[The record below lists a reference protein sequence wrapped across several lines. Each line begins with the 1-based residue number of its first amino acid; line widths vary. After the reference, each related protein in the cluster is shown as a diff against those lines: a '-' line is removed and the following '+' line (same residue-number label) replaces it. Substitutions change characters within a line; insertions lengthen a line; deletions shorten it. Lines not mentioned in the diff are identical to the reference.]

1 MFTIFCFDIKM
12 ISKIREF
19 FKKTITKNRGK
30 KISFIAILFVFFC
43 KIDTE
48 VSGMSKKPYVAPS
61 FSYVP
66 LEETLEIQPKKK
78 RLFIGIPRETS
89 FQENRIPLTPEAVS
103 VLVNNGHEVAV
114 EHNAGEG
121 SFYFDS
127 DYSEAG
133 ARIVYDRQELYKAAV
148 IIKSAPVTEE
158 EIPLLQPGQVIISPI
173 HMPLLKA
180 EMIDQLL
187 HKKVIAISFE
197 SIKDD
202 AGSYPIVRSMS
213 EIAGSSAILTAAK
226 YLSNV
231 HHGKGILLGGISGV
245 PPANVLIIGAGVV
258 GEFAA
263 RTALGLGAEVKIFD
277 NSIYRLMRL
286 QNNIGKRCFTSVLDP
301 VTLAEELKS
310 ADVAVG
316 ALKPVK
322 GITPV
327 VVSEEVVSNMKAG
340 SVIIDVSIDRGGC
353 FETSRVTSH
362 ENPVYKRYDVI
373 HYCVPNIPSGVSRTA
388 SRAISNVLM
397 PILLQCGDN
406 GGMEGLILAKRGIR
420 NGVYLYKGC
429 VTNAPIA
436 KRLDFKYT
444 DLDLLLASQS

>member
-1 MFTIFCFDIKM
+1 
-12 ISKIREF
+12 
-19 FKKTITKNRGK
+19 
-30 KISFIAILFVFFC
+30 
-43 KIDTE
+43 
-48 VSGMSKKPYVAPS
+48 MSKRPYISPS

-78 RLFIGIPRETS
+78 QLFIGIPKETS
-89 FQENRIPLTPEAVS
+89 FQENRVALTPEAVS

-133 ARIVYDRQELYKAAV
+133 ARIIYDKAELYKAAT
-148 IIKSAPVTEE
+148 IIKSAPIAAEE
-158 EIPLLQPGQVIISPI
+158 VALLQPNQVVISPI
-173 HMPLLKA
+173 HMPVLKA
-180 EMIDQLL
+180 EMLEQLIQ
-187 HKKVIAISFE
+187 KKIIAIAFD

-202 AGSYPIVRSMS
+202 SGTYPIVRSMS
-213 EIAGSSAILTAAK
+213 EIAGNSAILTAAK
-226 YLSNV
+226 YLNNV
-231 HHGKGILLGGISGV
+231 HNGKGILLGGISGV

-263 RTALGLGAEVKIFD
+263 RAALGLGASVKIFD
-277 NSIYRLMRL
+277 NSIYRMMRL
-286 QNNIGKRCFTSVLDP
+286 QNNISRRCFTSVLEP
-301 VTLAEELKS
+301 VTLAEELAS

-316 ALKPVK
+316 ALKPVN

-327 VVSEEVVSNMKAG
+327 VVTDAMVSNMKAG

-353 FETSRVTSH
+353 FETSKVTTH
-362 ENPVYKRYDVI
+362 EHPIFKKYDVI
-373 HYCVPNIPSGVSRTA
+373 HYCVPNIASGVSRTA

-397 PILLQCGDN
+397 PIIQQSADM
-406 GGMEGLILAKRGIR
+406 GGIEGLIMAKGGIR

-429 VTNAPIA
+429 ITNAPIA
-436 KRLDFKYT
+436 KRFNLKYT
-444 DLDLLLASQS
+444 DLDLLLATQS

>member
-1 MFTIFCFDIKM
+1 
-12 ISKIREF
+12 
-19 FKKTITKNRGK
+19 
-30 KISFIAILFVFFC
+30 
-43 KIDTE
+43 
-48 VSGMSKKPYVAPS
+48 MSKRPYISPS

-66 LEETLEIQPKKK
+66 LEETLEILPKRKQ
-78 RLFIGIPRETS
+78 LFIGIPKETA

-121 SFYFDS
+121 SFYFDT

-133 ARIVYDRQELYKAAV
+133 ARIVYDKADLYKAST
-148 IIKSAPVTEE
+148 IIKSAPITEPE
-158 EIPLLQPGQVIISPI
+158 LSLLQPNQVIVSPI
-173 HMPLLKA
+173 HLPFLKA
-180 EMIDQLL
+180 EMMEQLM
-187 HKKVIAISFE
+187 HKKIVAIAFE

-202 AGSYPIVRSMS
+202 AGTYPIVRSMS

-231 HHGKGILLGGISGV
+231 HNGKGVLLGGISGV
-245 PPANVLIIGAGVV
+245 PPANVLIIGAGIV

-263 RTALGLGAEVKIFD
+263 RTALGLGASVKVFD

-286 QNNIGKRCFTSVLDP
+286 QNNIGRRCFTSVLDP
-301 VTLAEELKS
+301 VTLAEEL
-310 ADVAVG
+310 ATTDVAVG
-316 ALKPVK
+316 ALKPMN

-327 VVSEEVVSNMKAG
+327 VVTEEMVSNMKAG
-340 SVIIDVSIDRGGC
+340 SIIVDVSIDRGGC
-353 FETSRVTSH
+353 FETSKVTTQ
-362 ENPVYKRYDVI
+362 ENPIFKRYDVI

-397 PILLQCGDN
+397 PIMLQVAEM
-406 GGMEGLILAKRGIR
+406 GGMDGLIQAKQGIR

-436 KRLDFKYT
+436 KRFNLKYT